1 MAADKAIKPTGLT
14 KDTGFQFGIRKTFDI
29 ELQHAWQFLVSD
41 EGIHL
46 WLGEVEGMRLEK
58 GAAYQTADG
67 TNGKVRIVNPRVNIR
82 LTWQPKG
89 WAQPSTLQVR
99 VIPAGTKTIISFH
112 QENLEGEEAR
122 KLMSSRWENV
132 MLKIAARITD
142 NTPEK

>member
-1 MAADKAIKPTGLT
+1 MEADKAIKPTGLT
-14 KDTGFQFGIRKTFDI
+14 KDASFQFGVRKTFDI
-29 ELQHAWQFLVSD
+29 DLQHAWQFLVSD
-41 EGIHL
+41 EGVHL
-46 WLGEVEGMRLEK
+46 WLGEVEEIRLEK
-58 GAAYQTADG
+58 GAAYHTVDG
-67 TNGKVRIVNPRVNIR
+67 TTGSVGIVNPHVNIR

-89 WAQPSTLQVR
+89 WALPSTIQVR
-99 VIPAGTKTIISFH
+99 VIPAGSKTTISFH